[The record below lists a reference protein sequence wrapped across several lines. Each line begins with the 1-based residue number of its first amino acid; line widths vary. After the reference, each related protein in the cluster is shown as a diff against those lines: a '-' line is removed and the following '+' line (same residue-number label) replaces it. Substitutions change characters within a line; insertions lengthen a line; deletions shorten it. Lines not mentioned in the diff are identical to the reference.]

1 MYYLGLLQHKCEYMG
16 VSESITVKIVQL
28 CFTSAQNTVTWVVFA
43 SITYL
48 VHNTSLLSDI
58 FN

>member
-1 MYYLGLLQHKCEYMG
+1 MG

-28 CFTSAQNTVTWVVFA
+28 CFTSAKNTVKWVVFA